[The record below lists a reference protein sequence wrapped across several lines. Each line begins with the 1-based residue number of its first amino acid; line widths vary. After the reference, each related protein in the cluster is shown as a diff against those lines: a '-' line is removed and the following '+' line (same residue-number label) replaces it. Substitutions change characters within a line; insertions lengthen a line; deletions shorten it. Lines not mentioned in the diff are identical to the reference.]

1 MNCTATTKRA
11 LGLALTTA
19 LAGTML
25 TGCATSAAPPASVS
39 ASKAEQALQGGK
51 ASKAIAHAEAAVLA
65 DPRNP
70 AYRSMLASA
79 YLDAGRFASAATSFD
94 DAILLGDDS
103 PRTALSLSLALM
115 GQGKLAEAAAL
126 LNEWDGRIAVADQ
139 GLALALAGQPDRGIH
154 VMSHAIRSG
163 ENNAKIRQNL
173 AYAYAL
179 AGRWR
184 EARLMAA
191 QDLQGDQL
199 DSRIEE
205 WSRLTQPEAWHH
217 RIAALLQVPAAIA
230 DAGQPIELALS
241 NTPSYDQLGEDAQ
254 ALAAAQR
261 APLMAPAPVAAS
273 APASAEWPDARELP
287 ALQPN
292 ERAEAPLPELVSSP
306 RSSFAQAPAA
316 QAPARQHMAQPALQ
330 RPTLE
335 QPALERV
342 AQRTRAAHGTHL
354 VQLGSF
360 ASEQGARG
368 AWNHYTKKYPQLSGH
383 EMVISEAVVGGKTYW
398 RVSAAGF
405 GRETASSMC
414 GKVRSAGQGCLSYA
428 AGKPLPGAVDSGIR
442 MARR

>member
-1 MNCTATTKRA
+1 MTCTATTKRA

-39 ASKAEQALQGGK
+39 ASKATRALEDGK
-51 ASKAIAHAEAAVLA
+51 AGKAIAHAEAAVLA

-70 AYRSMLASA
+70 AYRATLASA

-94 DAILLGDDS
+94 DAMLLGDDS
-103 PRTALSLSLALM
+103 PRTALSLALSLM

-126 LNEWDGRIAVADQ
+126 LNEWDGRIPVADQ

-154 VMSHAIRSG
+154 LMSHAIRSG
-163 ENNAKIRQNL
+163 DNNAKMRQNL

-191 QDLQGDQL
+191 QDLQGAQL

-205 WSRLTQPEAWHH
+205 WSRLTLPEAWHH
-217 RIAALLQVPAAIA
+217 RIAALLQVPAATP
-230 DAGQPIELALS
+230 DTGQPIELALS
-241 NTPSYDQLGEDAQ
+241 NTPSLDQLGEEAQ
-254 ALAAAQR
+254 ALAVAER
-261 APLMAPAPVAAS
+261 APLAAPAP
-273 APASAEWPDARELP
+273 AERPFAGELP
-287 ALQPN
+287 ALQPL
-292 ERAEAPLPELVSSP
+292 ERAEAVPARPVAAP
-306 RSSFAQAPAA
+306 MPSFAQAPVA
-316 QAPARQHMAQPALQ
+316 QAPAPRPQAQRAPA
-330 RPTLE
+330 E

-342 AQRTRAAHGTHL
+342 AQRTRAAEGTHL

-360 ASEQGARG
+360 ASEQGARN
-368 AWNHYTKKYPQLSGH
+368 AWKHYTKKYPQLSGH
-383 EMVISEAVVGGKTYW
+383 DMVITEALVRGKTYW

-405 GRETASSMC
+405 GRDTASSMC
-414 GKVRSAGQGCLSYA
+414 GKVRSSGAGCLAYA